1 MKRVLLCVFLTA
13 VGHYCEAAKQ
23 VDSPNGDWTLKTVL
37 LKTLTGD
44 NTRGIGLFPTGGSDP
59 ATIVV
64 KTLNYVNGVT
74 IRWSE
79 DSTKVVVAERYPRSA
94 LITAAWFDGGKW
106 HSTIQ
111 EDRDV
116 DPLLA
121 KAEELGSKRRGYK
134 TQTAE
139 LGKWI
144 APDTIEVHG
153 VLGYRGYPNISYWYN
168 MQIVPGTYPVSGVL
182 SGGYEVGA
190 LKFSDYHVEPVPA
203 AEASRSVSGS
213 RYVLGQSCT
222 LTGQLTRSPEGTWF
236 LKLKDPI
243 SIESDNP
250 NVQGL
255 SGVSQVRIHEPSA
268 KASTYLL
275 SIVAISI
282 KVNGSLVVPA
292 GLPGGSPTVEL
303 VLSDETV
310 KAMEAKQKGSVFRL
324 ELTQ

>member
-1 MKRVLLCVFLTA
+1 MKRVLLFVLLTA
-13 VGHYCEAAKQ
+13 VSQFGQAAKQ
-23 VDSPNGDWTLKTVL
+23 VDSPDRKWTLKAVP

-44 NTRGIGLFPTGGSDP
+44 KTQGIGLFPTGGGEP

-64 KTLNYVNGVT
+64 KTLEYVTGVT
-74 IRWSE
+74 IKWSE

-94 LITAAWFDGGKW
+94 LITAAWLDGGKW
-106 HSTIQ
+106 HSSIQ

-144 APDTIEVHG
+144 TPDTIEVHG
-153 VLGYRGYPNISYWYN
+153 VLGYLGYPDISYSYN

-203 AEASRSVSGS
+203 AEASRAVSGS
-213 RYVLGQSCT
+213 GYVLGQSCT

-243 SIESDNP
+243 SVDSNDP

-255 SGVSQVRIHEPSA
+255 SGVSEVRLRELSA
-268 KASTYLL
+268 KAAAYLL
-275 SIVAISI
+275 SIVGTSI
-282 KVNGSLVVPA
+282 KVNGSLAVPA
-292 GLPGGSPTVEL
+292 RSPRGSTTVEL

-310 KAMEAKQKGSVFRL
+310 KAMEAK
-324 ELTQ
+324 